1 MKILTGN
8 EKRQVVEN
16 ADYIF
21 KALDTAIDLHNKQN
35 EQILEAAM
43 KTIEIIS
50 IVGGNKA
57 LTQSWGWK
65 KYMASFEE
73 RLKQHLDRQIMQGE
87 GKK

>member
-21 KALDTAIDLHNKQN
+21 KALDTAIDLHN
-35 EQILEAAM
+35 EQMLEAAM
-43 KTIEIIS
+43 KAIEIIS

-65 KYMASFEE
+65 KYMAGFEE

>member
-21 KALDTAIDLHNKQN
+21 KALDTAFDLHN
-35 EQILEAAM
+35 EQMLEAAM
-43 KTIEIIS
+43 KAIEIIS

-65 KYMASFEE
+65 KYMAGFEK
-73 RLKQHLDRQIMQGE
+73 RLKQHLDRQIM
-87 GKK
+87 